1 MVLELNSCM
10 TGPVRKNISY
20 PLNTELELRIY
31 GIGLRTR
38 LPYLSLNNYKEK

>member
-31 GIGLRTR
+31 GI
-38 LPYLSLNNYKEK
+38 EDFEQDFHIFH